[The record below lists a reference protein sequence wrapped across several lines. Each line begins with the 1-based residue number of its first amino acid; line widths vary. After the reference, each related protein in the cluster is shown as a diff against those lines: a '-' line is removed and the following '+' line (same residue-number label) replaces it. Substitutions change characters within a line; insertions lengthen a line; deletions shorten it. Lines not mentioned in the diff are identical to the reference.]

1 MEFRGTP
8 GPWVRESVGRGI
20 GPVSEDDDQSYGMVI
35 PVAYVDFGE
44 SDEVQN
50 ANARLIAAAPELLT
64 ALQLAE
70 KAMAEGRNV
79 TYPEWYG
86 VMNKARVAISKALG
100 EV

>member
-8 GPWVRESVGRGI
+8 GPWVRESAGRGI

-50 ANARLIAAAPELLT
+50 ANARLIAAAP
-64 ALQLAE
+64 
-70 KAMAEGRNV
+70 V
-79 TYPEWYG
+79 TCSPL
-86 VMNKARVAISKALG
+86 ISTPRC
-100 EV
+100 